1 MNKDTMV
8 CFVRRHV
15 FIFYGR
21 SLGGSSQ
28 FSTTGTSFQGF
39 TVTGQGEN
47 STLLTL
53 GASAIEKVSEGI
65 TAYSWCN
72 K

>member
-1 MNKDTMV
+1 MNKDTVV
-8 CFVRRHV
+8 CFVRRHA
-15 FIFYGR
+15 FIIYGR
-21 SLGGSSQ
+21 SLRGSSR

-39 TVTGQGEN
+39 SVTGQGEN
-47 STLLTL
+47 STLVTL

-65 TAYSWCN
+65 TAYSWCD